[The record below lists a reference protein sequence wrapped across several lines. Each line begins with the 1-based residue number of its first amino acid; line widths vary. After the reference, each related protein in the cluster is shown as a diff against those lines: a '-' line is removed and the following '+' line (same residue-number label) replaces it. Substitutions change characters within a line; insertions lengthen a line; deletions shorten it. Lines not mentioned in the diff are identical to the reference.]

1 MATNALAPK
10 PQNALIAAYQ
20 RYIGQPAAQLLGGGI
35 RGYFGLD
42 VPSYATDLGREA
54 YRNAQALSNAPG
66 VGAPAGA
73 FKAAAKFAPEAAMF
87 IGAMAKTWDRASNAK
102 AVELEKAG
110 VNSRAIWS
118 ETGNWRGPD
127 GNWRQEISD
136 EAARYVGAP
145 QGAAAREALQ
155 HPQLTAAY
163 PDVMQ
168 TPVYT
173 NPTTDTSKFQ
183 QDRIDL
189 GLMGAQ
195 GPKSTLL
202 HEVQH
207 GIQQQEGFARG
218 GNPETV
224 RLATLGDVYPPTL
237 MPIIDEYRDLWR
249 SLKGQERPKT
259 PVGLS
264 MKSTDIDDYYDAVDD
279 LKDPE
284 LRKKFTAI
292 LDKIDVERQNLWG
305 FDEGIMAQKRDY
317 DAYKRLAGEAEARAT
332 QSRMNLTPAQ
342 RRALFPEESYDVPL
356 NELIIRR

>member
-1 MATNALAPK
+1 M
-10 PQNALIAAYQ
+10 
-20 RYIGQPAAQLLGGGI
+20 
-35 RGYFGLD
+35 
-42 VPSYATDLGREA
+42 
-54 YRNAQALSNAPG
+54 
-66 VGAPAGA
+66 
-73 FKAAAKFAPEAAMF
+73 
-87 IGAMAKTWDRASNAK
+87 
-102 AVELEKAG
+102 
-110 VNSRAIWS
+110 
-118 ETGNWRGPD
+118 
-127 GNWRQEISD
+127 
-136 EAARYVGAP
+136 
-145 QGAAAREALQ
+145 
-155 HPQLTAAY
+155 
-163 PDVMQ
+163 
-168 TPVYT
+168 
-173 NPTTDTSKFQ
+173 
-183 QDRIDL
+183 
-189 GLMGAQ
+189 
-195 GPKSTLL
+195 
-202 HEVQH
+202 
-207 GIQQQEGFARG
+207 
-218 GNPETV
+218 
-224 RLATLGDVYPPTL
+224 